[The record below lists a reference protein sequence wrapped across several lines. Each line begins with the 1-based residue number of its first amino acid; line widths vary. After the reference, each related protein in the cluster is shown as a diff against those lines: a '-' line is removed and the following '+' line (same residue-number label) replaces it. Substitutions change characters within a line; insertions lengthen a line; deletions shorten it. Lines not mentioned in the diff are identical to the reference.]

1 MGGSCGRGKVSSPWE
16 LPSPAAMSTR
26 TERGAGGEW
35 TLPLRDALLLA
46 GGGGSMVLT
55 TACGSTSR
63 LGRAA
68 GAHSGWLLKLR
79 LQQVDPGRRLV
90 PTA

>member
-1 MGGSCGRGKVSSPWE
+1 
-16 LPSPAAMSTR
+16 MSTR

-55 TACGSTSR
+55 THVAALPGWAGLRVHT
-63 LGRAA
+63 AA
-68 GAHSGWLLKLR
+68 GC
-79 LQQVDPGRRLV
+79 
-90 PTA
+90 